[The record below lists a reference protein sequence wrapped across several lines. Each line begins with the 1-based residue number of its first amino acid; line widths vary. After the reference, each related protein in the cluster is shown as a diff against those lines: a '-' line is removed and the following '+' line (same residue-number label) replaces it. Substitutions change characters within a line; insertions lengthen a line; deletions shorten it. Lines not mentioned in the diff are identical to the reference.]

1 LPLPASPIREAR
13 LQPDRTRDSRSAT
26 LANHLS
32 KLVESY
38 RLATKQPPPPG
49 YILVHNRPDPRG
61 FRAWW
66 ATPGAEF
73 VPCDCG
79 WRPDLGE
86 VYRVDR
92 PVSLTQRMRRGRRR
106 VA

>member
-1 LPLPASPIREAR
+1 V
-13 LQPDRTRDSRSAT
+13 
-26 LANHLS
+26 ANHLS

-38 RLATKQPPPPG
+38 RLATKEPPPPG
-49 YILVHNRPDPRG
+49 HILAHNRPDSRG

-79 WRPDLGE
+79 WRPDLGKH
-86 VYRVDR
+86 YRVQR
-92 PVSLTQRMRRGRRR
+92 PGSNAERLGRRR
-106 VA
+106 GLFASQV